1 MISPAHLRGMT
12 VAWSALLLR
21 HVLATNPQMP
31 SKPASRALVIPRL
44 PIARPA
50 VYTLIV
56 ADHKTEIAQRG
67 ATQNAE
73 TSRAKFRRSH
83 ISREFRRAATLNF
96 SGPPMI
102 FLLQYLDLK
111 ANHAPSVLRE
121 VDLVAPNTDEAVA
134 QARERRWPDNASSWR
149 LVDMEGREIA
159 SAVRAARWQ

>member
-73 TSRAKFRRSH
+73 TSRAKFWRSH

-111 ANHAPSVLRE
+111 ANRAPSIVSDCLSGQAIFHADFVRTIALRI
-121 VDLVAPNTDEAVA
+121 V
-134 QARERRWPDNASSWR
+134 RSWWR
-149 LVDMEGREIA
+149 QPMMATFLGLPR
-159 SAVRAARWQ
+159 